1 MFKEN
6 DAKYIKR
13 LIGRNEVVLFL
24 GSGFSRD
31 AENKLKE
38 KFPTGYGLGK
48 KIWDFMA
55 YPGDYDNTPLPEMYQ
70 AFVNAGI
77 KKQQKIEF
85 LQNNLLSGSIPDS
98 YNSICTPFWYKIYTL
113 NIDDVLS
120 KVYRRCNK
128 NIQEVIFPKD
138 EYIERDITL
147 DSTNIVYLHGKLPCE
162 PQDIVFSTKQYAK
175 AQLSH
180 QPLYGQFVYDYATK
194 PTIFIGTDLNE
205 PIFERYIESRE
216 GRDGYAERRPKSF
229 LISPSISPVKAD
241 ILKSQYNVH
250 HIEGTTESFL
260 EWIKS
265 ISGELPSKESILR
278 DTFPNLLSV
287 LQYADLSKT
296 SQKSVNE
303 FAKSF
308 NRVPTELKIKES
320 RSGYLMGASP
330 TWDDIYKEL
339 DIPRTITKELFE
351 YAEEKIISNVPNE
364 KINVINLIGTAGSGK
379 STITKRLCLQLSQ
392 NGRTVFLTYSDFIP
406 RTDYIIDVVSA
417 IKERIVLVFDNA
429 KNSLPQIMNI
439 IKECNKLEKPPV
451 FIISIRNNH
460 YDKLNYYI
468 DPDSV
473 QKIDFKIPDLDD
485 TEIQNLIE
493 KLEKNN
499 LLGILQGKSASDRFK
514 EFKYKAKKQILI
526 AMKEATKG
534 LSFDEII
541 KDEFDQIKSKE
552 AQTLCLCVAINTEL
566 GYTNS
571 VQDFVGFSKV
581 SHSEA
586 LNYLNTILS
595 GTIIWV
601 GNNNDRFMLRHRIL
615 ADFLIKYCPDI
626 DMLKEAYIRVLSVLA
641 PELKR
646 NSGPSRKFN
655 LYKSLINHQ
664 NLYHRFKNNIECA
677 RNVYD
682 SVSTFFN
689 DDSQYWLQYGS
700 LEVEGEGGDLNLAE
714 NYLDQAESINP
725 NNPHI
730 KNAKCNLYY
739 KQSSFTNDSVYAV
752 EYKRKADE
760 LAKEQLLSVG
770 KDDPHIHHIYCRG
783 NYYFISKWV
792 TNKNDKATKL
802 KELKKIIE
810 NSIKSHPRDR
820 KLEVAHQAITRSYL
834 QIGVKDD
841 LLTDPDIPQ

>member
-1 MFKEN
+1 
-6 DAKYIKR
+6 
-13 LIGRNEVVLFL
+13 
-24 GSGFSRD
+24 
-31 AENKLKE
+31 
-38 KFPTGYGLGK
+38 
-48 KIWDFMA
+48 
-55 YPGDYDNTPLPEMYQ
+55 
-70 AFVNAGI
+70 
-77 KKQQKIEF
+77 
-85 LQNNLLSGSIPDS
+85 
-98 YNSICTPFWYKIYTL
+98 
-113 NIDDVLS
+113 
-120 KVYRRCNK
+120 
-128 NIQEVIFPKD
+128 
-138 EYIERDITL
+138 
-147 DSTNIVYLHGKLPCE
+147 
-162 PQDIVFSTKQYAK
+162 
-175 AQLSH
+175 
-180 QPLYGQFVYDYATK
+180 
-194 PTIFIGTDLNE
+194 
-205 PIFERYIESRE
+205 
-216 GRDGYAERRPKSF
+216 
-229 LISPSISPVKAD
+229 
-241 ILKSQYNVH
+241 
-250 HIEGTTESFL
+250 
-260 EWIKS
+260 
-265 ISGELPSKESILR
+265 
-278 DTFPNLLSV
+278 
-287 LQYADLSKT
+287 
-296 SQKSVNE
+296 
-303 FAKSF
+303 
-308 NRVPTELKIKES
+308 
-320 RSGYLMGASP
+320 
-330 TWDDIYKEL
+330 
-339 DIPRTITKELFE
+339 
-351 YAEEKIISNVPNE
+351 
-364 KINVINLIGTAGSGK
+364 
-379 STITKRLCLQLSQ
+379 
-392 NGRTVFLTYSDFIP
+392 
-406 RTDYIIDVVSA
+406 
-417 IKERIVLVFDNA
+417 
-429 KNSLPQIMNI
+429 MNI

-460 YDKLNYYI
+460 YDKLNYFI
-468 DPDSV
+468 DPDLV
-473 QKIDFKIPDLDD
+473 QKIDFKMPDLDD

-499 LLGILQGKSASDRFK
+499 LLGILQGKSSSDRFK

-534 LSFDEII
+534 ISFDEII

-586 LNYLNTILS
+586 LNYLNAILS

-601 GNNNDRFMLRHRIL
+601 GNNNDRFILRHRIL
-615 ADFLIKYCPDI
+615 ADFLIKYCADI

-739 KQSSFTNDSVYAV
+739 KQSSYTNDAVYAL

-760 LAKEQLLSVG
+760 LTKEQLLSVG

-783 NYYFISKWV
+783 NYYFISKWI

-802 KELKKIIE
+802 TELKKIIE

-820 KLEVAHQAITRSYL
+820 KLEIAHQAITRSYL